1 MEYVW
6 DYPRPPR
13 LAAEPRRLSV
23 KAGGRLIAE
32 TMSGYRVLETSAPP
46 TYYFPPDDVDLRVLT
61 KNPAQ
66 SYCEFKGDAGY
77 WDITVGN
84 EKIQAAAWSY
94 AVPNPDYAAI
104 RDYLAFYPGRF
115 EACTV
120 GKFNVRAQPG
130 DFYGGWITPDLAG
143 PFKGAVGTVNW

>member
-13 LAAEPRRLSV
+13 LEPEARRLAV
-23 KAGGRLIAE
+23 QFGGQLIAE
-32 TMSGYRVLETSAPP
+32 TYSGFRVLETSAPP
-46 TYYFPPDDVDLRVLT
+46 TYYFPPNDVDRSVLAE
-61 KNPAQ
+61 NNAQ
-66 SYCEFKGDAGY
+66 SFCEFKGNANY
-77 WDITVGN
+77 WDITVAG
-84 EKIQAAAWSY
+84 ETIRAAAWCY
-94 AVPNPDYAAI
+94 ADPNPDYAPI
-104 RDYLAFYPGRF
+104 RDYLAFYPGRV

-120 GKFNVRAQPG
+120 GSYTVRAQLG

>member
-13 LAAEPRRLSV
+13 LAPEPRCLTV
-23 KAGGRLIAE
+23 QFGGRLIAE
-32 TMSGYRVLETSAPP
+32 TVSGFRVLETSAPP
-46 TYYFPPDDVDLRVLT
+46 TYYFPPNDVDRSVLAENT
-61 KNPAQ
+61 GR
-66 SYCEFKGDAGY
+66 SFCEFKGNARY
-77 WDITVGN
+77 WDIAVTDTT
-84 EKIQAAAWSY
+84 ILAAAWSY
-94 AVPNPDYAAI
+94 ADPNPDYAAI

-115 EACTV
+115 DTCTV
-120 GKFNVRAQPG
+120 GPYTVRAQPG